1 MTEIRNLL
9 HRSKGGLDGA
19 GERISELE
27 NRLVGSTQIQAQ
39 TEKKKKM
46 GNI

>member
-1 MTEIRNLL
+1 MESSNGKNTMTEIRNLL

-27 NRLVGSTQIQAQ
+27 NRLVGST
-39 TEKKKKM
+39 
-46 GNI
+46 